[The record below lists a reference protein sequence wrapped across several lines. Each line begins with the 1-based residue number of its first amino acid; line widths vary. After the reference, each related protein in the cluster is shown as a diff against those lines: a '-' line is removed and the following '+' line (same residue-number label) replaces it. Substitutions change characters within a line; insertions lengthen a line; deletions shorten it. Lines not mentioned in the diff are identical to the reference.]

1 MKIDKDIAKIKG
13 DIFIDAAVNNMIK
26 IAIKILQV
34 SAVTENILDGLFCIF
49 SALFVCWGN
58 RSTLCQSYQRR
69 RSDPFWN
76 TVYSPNNV

>member
-49 SALFVCWGN
+49 SALFVC
-58 RSTLCQSYQRR
+58 
-69 RSDPFWN
+69 
-76 TVYSPNNV
+76 